1 MIQAVIIDD
10 EQLNREA
17 LEQLLKENFPD
28 ISIAGHAANVDSGIS
43 LIEKTDPQIV
53 FLDIQMPDGTG
64 FDLLRKLK
72 EYNFEVIFTTAHDEY
87 ALDAFHASAI
97 GYLLKPIEEKELQK
111 TVMKAIELS
120 QSKQSTAPERIH
132 ALTGNYSI
140 PFGKIRKIVIPDAEG
155 FQIMAISEMVYLQ
168 GDRNYT
174 KIVMKEGKPLLS
186 SFNLGWF
193 EKLLDKEGFLR
204 ISKSHIINLSYTVRY
219 TKGEGGSVV
228 MINGDLL
235 PIAVNKRDELKEHFL

>member
-17 LEQLLKENFPD
+17 LEQLLKDNFPD
-28 ISIAGHAANVDSGIS
+28 IHIIGHAANVDSGIS

-120 QSKQSTAPERIH
+120 QSKQSITSDRIN
-132 ALTGNYSI
+132 ALTGNYNI
-140 PFGKIRKIVIPDAEG
+140 PVGKIRKIVIPDAEG
-155 FQIMAISEMVYLQ
+155 FQIMAISEIVYLQ

-174 KIVMKEGKPLLS
+174 KIVIKEGKPQLS

-193 EKLLDKEGFLR
+193 EKLLSKEGFLR
-204 ISKSHIINLSYTVRY
+204 ISKSHIINLSYAVRY

-228 MINGDLL
+228 MVNGDQL
-235 PIAVNKRDELKEHFL
+235 PIAVNKRDEMRRHFL